1 MQVEGKHVTAV
12 GHSTGLLGGEA
23 EAGCPGALPATEYNL
38 TLRSIRKPVWV
49 EAESSSPIW

>member
-1 MQVEGKHVTAV
+1 MTAV

-23 EAGCPGALPATEYNL
+23 EEGCPGALPATEYNL